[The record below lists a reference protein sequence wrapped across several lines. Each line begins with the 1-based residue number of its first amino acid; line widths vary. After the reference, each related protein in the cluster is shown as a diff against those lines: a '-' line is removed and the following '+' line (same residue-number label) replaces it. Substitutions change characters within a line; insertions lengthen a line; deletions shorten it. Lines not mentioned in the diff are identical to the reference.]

1 MKKHITLAL
10 FSITLLAGCGGGSS
24 ASPAIIEPP
33 VINNNIVTTDLS
45 RQTVRGVACDLFN
58 SDISDVAK
66 FNLFQL
72 NNRQPYHC
80 LQVHKSDGHPT
91 KSGDYAYR
99 FELRPEDCTW
109 HLIGWND
116 CLNDR
121 SRTEIE
127 DCNGCVSVYNKEI
140 VWDYWMYIPEQPK
153 FKPAG
158 PGHLFVSQLLTMAT
172 DSSNYFGLVQIL
184 ISNENKLA
192 VRPLQQFSFTTA
204 GDIPVIDNPYN
215 QWINIRYE
223 VKTSMYSDGYS
234 RVKINGNTVLNT
246 TGQNVLNKEV
256 GVMLRLGLYN
266 GFKSRA
272 TEPYN
277 TQVIYYDS
285 ITKSIK

>member
-1 MKKHITLAL
+1 
-10 FSITLLAGCGGGSS
+10 
-24 ASPAIIEPP
+24 
-33 VINNNIVTTDLS
+33 
-45 RQTVRGVACDLFN
+45 LFN

-72 NNRQPYHC
+72 NNRQSYHC

-91 KSGDYAYR
+91 KSGDYTYR

-109 HLIGWND
+109 HLKGWND

-127 DCNGCVSVYNKEI
+127 DDTDGINAYNKEI
-140 VWDYWMYIPEQPK
+140 VWDYWMYIPDQSK
-153 FKPAG
+153 FRPTGSA
-158 PGHLFVSQLLTMAT
+158 HLFVSQLLTMST
-172 DSSNYFGLVQIL
+172 DKTNYFGLAQML
-184 ISNENKLA
+184 ISRDNKLTI
-192 VRPLQQFSFTTA
+192 RPLKQFSFTSE

-223 VKTSMYSDGYS
+223 IKTSMNSDGYV
-234 RVKINGNTVLNT
+234 RIKVNGNTVVNT
-246 TGQNVLNKEV
+246 TRQNVLDKDSR
-256 GVMLRLGLYN
+256 VMMRVGLYN
-266 GFKSRA
+266 GFKSTA

>member
-1 MKKHITLAL
+1 MKKHITLVL
-10 FSITLLAGCGGGSS
+10 FIITLVAGCGGGSS
-24 ASPAIIEPP
+24 ASPAITESS

-45 RQTVRGVACDLFN
+45 QQTVRGVSCDLFN
-58 SDISDVAK
+58 NDISDVAK

-72 NNRQPYHC
+72 NNRQSYHC

-109 HLIGWND
+109 SEEWND

-127 DCNGCVSVYNKEI
+127 DHNNFINVYNKEI

-153 FKPAG
+153 FNPAG
-158 PGHLFVSQLLTMAT
+158 AGHLFVSQLLTMAT
-172 DSSNYFGLVQIL
+172 NRSNYFGLVQIL
-184 ISNENKLA
+184 ISSENKLA
-192 VRPLQQFSFTTA
+192 VRPLQQFSFISA
-204 GDIPVIDNPYN
+204 GDIPVIENPYN

-223 VKTSMYSDGYS
+223 VKTSMYNDGYS
-234 RVKINGNTVLNT
+234 RVKINGNTILNT

-256 GVMLRLGLYN
+256 FVMLRLGLYN